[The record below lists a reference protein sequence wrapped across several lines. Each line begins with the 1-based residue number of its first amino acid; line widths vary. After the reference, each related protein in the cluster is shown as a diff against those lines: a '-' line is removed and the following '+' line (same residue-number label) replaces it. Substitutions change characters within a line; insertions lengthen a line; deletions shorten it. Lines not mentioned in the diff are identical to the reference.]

1 MKRMRLTLRGQRD
14 YVQAAGIFD
23 CIVTIR
29 NKNEANPKKID
40 FSMRRFTNKQC
51 YLTTKGKNKVNEEEI
66 IGDYHDACGAMKI
79 LELQEDITERT
90 PYPEH
95 EIIDQCSIHEKK
107 ISVPAVISNYTFI
120 EKLIAAY
127 KALLQQLFGAS
138 GNFFFFIRLTLD
150 HIPFGPFEI
159 TYDRII
165 SSKYY
170 QGTITAQDNK
180 IGLIFF
186 GVQKT

>member
-1 MKRMRLTLRGQRD
+1 MKRMQVSLRGERD
-14 YVQAAGIFD
+14 YIHSTSIFD
-23 CIVTIR
+23 SIISLR
-29 NKNEANPKKID
+29 KKDGIELKNID

-51 YLTTKGKNKVNEEEI
+51 YLTTKGKKKVNEEEI